1 MPDAP
6 RFPQHRRN
14 PWMRGSWMRSLL
26 TATRAAPS
34 IPTSGRTRTERPPV
48 AVLKKSVA
56 FDEAVGHEA
65 LERAGERGFSR
76 FVNDAVAQRLQAL
89 RILDLLAEM
98 DAEHGGGTPGVKGA

>member
-1 MPDAP
+1 M
-6 RFPQHRRN
+6 
-14 PWMRGSWMRSLL
+14 
-26 TATRAAPS
+26 
-34 IPTSGRTRTERPPV
+34 

-98 DAEHGGGTPGVKGA
+98 DAVHGPVAPEIMAAVSDEWDAATRPR